1 MIALNARAMATPS
14 KTAKI
19 LAAWSGLVPVAAGA
33 VVGLAV
39 LLGVGFGRDRADPAW
54 VAPSVSLALTR
65 LPTRKV
71 SNTSSRES
79 IDVSHA
85 PTTREK
91 RCLTP
96 FLDGLTCADVAI
108 QMHTN
113 VPPPRTKPPAW
124 VRHAARITVSAKQPR
139 IALIIDDM
147 GVDARRSAL
156 VVALDKALTLS
167 YLPYAAGIVA
177 QTAAARAAGHELLV
191 HVPMESTVDDA
202 HPGPK
207 VLETGTPWREIE
219 QRLRWSLRQ
228 FDGFV
233 GINNHM
239 GSRFTRDAGA
249 MRVVMRELSRRGL
262 LFVDSLTGTG
272 SRAALVARSLL
283 TPFAERDVFIDHED
297 DLDAIR
303 ARFADLE
310 RIARGR
316 GTAVGIGHPR
326 DNTIA
331 VLRQWIPD
339 ARARGFAFVPVSAVA
354 RLLGPE
360 TPPVEE
366 SLASIL
372 E

>member
-1 MIALNARAMATPS
+1 MATQSEIP
-14 KTAKI
+14 KI
-19 LAAWSGLVPVAAGA
+19 LATWSGLASAAAGA
-33 VVGLAV
+33 AVGLAV
-39 LLGVGFGRDRADPAW
+39 LLGVEFSGERADPVW
-54 VAPSVSLALTR
+54 VAPSVSLALAR
-65 LPTRKV
+65 PLAKRV
-71 SNTSSRES
+71 SDTFSRRG

-96 FLDGLTCADVAI
+96 YLDGLTCADVAPPL
-108 QMHTN
+108 HAD
-113 VPPPRTKPPAW
+113 VPPPRTRPPAW
-124 VRHAARITVSAKQPR
+124 VRHAARITVSPKKPR
-139 IALIIDDM
+139 IVLIIDDM

-177 QTAAARAAGHELLV
+177 QTAAARAVGHELLV

-202 HPGPK
+202 LPGPK
-207 VLETGTPWREIE
+207 TLETGTPWKEIE
-219 QRLRWSLRQ
+219 RRLRWALRQ

-239 GSRFTRDAGA
+239 GSRFTRDAGG
-249 MRVVMRELSRRGL
+249 MRVVMRELGRRGL

-297 DLDAIR
+297 KADAIR
-303 ARFADLE
+303 ARLADLE
-310 RIARGR
+310 RIARR
-316 GTAVGIGHPR
+316 KGTAVGIGHPR

-354 RLLGPE
+354 RPLGPE
-360 TPPVEE
+360 PPSVEA

-372 E
+372 K